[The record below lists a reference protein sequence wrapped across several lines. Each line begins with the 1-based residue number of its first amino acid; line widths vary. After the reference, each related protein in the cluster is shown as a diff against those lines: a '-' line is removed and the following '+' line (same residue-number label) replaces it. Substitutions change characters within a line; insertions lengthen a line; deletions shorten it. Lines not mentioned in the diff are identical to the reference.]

1 MKQLILDYTPYC
13 TRAALVEDGELID
26 FGVEK
31 ASVRGIV
38 GNIYKGK
45 VENVLSGMKA
55 AFVNIGLERNGFLY
69 VGDSLVDGKA
79 LSNVMPKKSLSVSP
93 GDIIMCQV
101 VKDQFGQKGARLTTD
116 ISLPGYYLV
125 LLPTSTFIGVSRKI
139 ENVTRHNYL
148 EQFVKS
154 ICPEGM
160 GCIIRSAADR
170 ASDEDLLHE
179 MKRLHDLWLS
189 IVKDYQCAREK
200 SVVFEEASLFE
211 RALRDTYS
219 EDVDVVVTNDKM
231 ICDKLCGKVGN
242 AKIELYEAER
252 NIMAHFN
259 ISSQINRLYERN
271 VVMDNGAYL
280 VIDKTEALT
289 VIDVNTG
296 KFVGGSD
303 LEDTVYK
310 TNLLAAE
317 CIAKQLILR
326 NISGIIII
334 DFIDMQLEEHRN
346 SVLETLKNALKRDR
360 MKTSSVEMTSLGLVE
375 LTRKK
380 KQLPVVDFM
389 LQPCPECMCGFVISD
404 TQLVFMLRD
413 ELVDYIIASRCDEV
427 YVGLHKDIY
436 DMTIE
441 SNILQRQISTS
452 WKDKKIVIYHDG
464 DIKREKFVIS
474 KTAPAHLP
482 ANAIVLQA
490 VEHHDLQDIECDR

>member
-1 MKQLILDYTPYC
+1 MKQLLLDYTPYC

-45 VENVLSGMKA
+45 VENMLSGMKA

-69 VGDSLVDGKA
+69 VGDSLVDSKG
-79 LSNVMPKKSLSVSP
+79 LSNVMPKNNFNVSA

-116 ISLPGYYLV
+116 ITLPGYYLV

-139 ENVTRHNYL
+139 ENVTRHDYL

-160 GCIIRSAADR
+160 GAIIRSAADR
-170 ASDEDLLHE
+170 ASDEDIISE
-179 MKRLHDLWLS
+179 MERLTALWGC
-189 IVKDYQCAREK
+189 IQKDYLCAQEK
-200 SVVFEEASLFE
+200 SVIFEEASLFE
-211 RALRDTYS
+211 RALRDTFS
-219 EDVDVVVTNDKM
+219 EDVDKVITNDKM
-231 ICDKLCGKVGN
+231 VADKLKGKVGN
-242 AKIELYEAER
+242 AEIEMYVGER
-252 NIMAHFN
+252 NIMAHYN

-271 VVMDNGAYL
+271 VTMDNGAYL

-296 KFVGGSD
+296 KYVGGSD

-317 CIAKQLILR
+317 CIAKQLRLR
-326 NISGIIII
+326 NISGIVII
-334 DFIDMQLEEHRN
+334 DFIDMQQKSHRD
-346 SVLETLKNALKRDR
+346 SVLETLKNALKRDT
-360 MKTSSVEMTSLGLVE
+360 MKTSSVEMTPLGLVE

-389 LQPCPECMCGFVISD
+389 LQPCRECMGGFVISD
-404 TQLVFMLRD
+404 TQLTFMLRD
-413 ELVDYIIASRCDEV
+413 ELVDFMIASGTREA

-436 DMTIE
+436 DMIIE
-441 SNILQRQISTS
+441 SNIMQRQLATA
-452 WKDKKIVIYHDG
+452 WKDKKIIIYHDEC
-464 DIKREKFVIS
+464 IRREKFLIGATRPSELPSNATVL
-474 KTAPAHLP
+474 KQREAH
-482 ANAIVLQA
+482 
-490 VEHHDLQDIECDR
+490 EE